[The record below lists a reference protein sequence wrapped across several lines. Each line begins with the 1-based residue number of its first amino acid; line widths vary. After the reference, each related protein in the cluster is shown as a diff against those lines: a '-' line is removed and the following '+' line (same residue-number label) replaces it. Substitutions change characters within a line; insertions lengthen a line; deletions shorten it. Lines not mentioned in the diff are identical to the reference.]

1 MKVNVIKSVRDPKS
15 DLKNII
21 LLGSG
26 QFVSMF
32 GTSIYSFAISLY
44 ILTVTG
50 SGLSFATNLVLSIL
64 PTIILGPIAGV
75 LTDRLNR
82 KMIIV
87 GSDLLSGAV
96 LLLLFFV
103 SFVQFNLI
111 WIYTVTLILNI
122 LSTLF
127 FVCLESAKPNVVL
140 EKNLMKVNALTQMIS
155 SSSFILGPMIGGLVF
170 AFMDIKLFILINA
183 ISFLVS
189 SLSEL
194 LINFNFST
202 GDDTKEVKKEK
213 TRIFKDMK
221 EGFLYLISQ
230 KQLTGVLGL
239 FILIN
244 ILYTFSVQIPIPY
257 IIINVLELSD
267 FSFGII
273 EGAFPIG
280 MLLGAIIVGKFSEKL
295 MEYNKLLILMTMIS
309 SVLIFL
315 LGVPILMISNEFK
328 MFYTIYYVLIHVTFG
343 IVISFVD
350 IPVLTMLQK
359 KIPDELRGRVLSVTV
374 TLVKA
379 FVPFA
384 MLISGSMLNIF
395 PAFWLTLVG
404 GVLLLLISLRYYVRN
419 VKKTSLGS
427 QQA

>member
-1 MKVNVIKSVRDPKS
+1 MKVNVIKSLRDPKS
-15 DLKNII
+15 DLKNIL

-202 GDDTKEVKKEK
+202 VDDTKEVKKEK

-328 MFYTIYYVLIHVTFG
+328 MFYTIYYVLIHATFG

-350 IPVLTMLQK
+350 IPVLTLLQK
-359 KIPDELRGRVLSVTV
+359 MIPDELRGRVLSVTV

-384 MLISGSMLNIF
+384 MLISGSLLNVF

-404 GVLLLLISLRYYVRN
+404 GVLLLLISLRYYVQN

>member
-1 MKVNVIKSVRDPKS
+1 MKVNLIQSIRNPKS

-26 QFVSMF
+26 QFVSLF

-87 GSDLLSGAV
+87 GADLLSGAV

-111 WIYTVTLILNI
+111 WIFAVTLILNI
-122 LSTLF
+122 LNTLF
-127 FVCLESAKPNVVL
+127 YVCLEAAKPNLVH

-155 SSSFILGPMIGGLVF
+155 SSSFILGPMMGGFVF

-183 ISFLVS
+183 ISFFIS
-189 SLSEL
+189 SASEL
-194 LINFNFST
+194 FINFKFSNESNE
-202 GDDTKEVKKEK
+202 GESKK

-230 KQLTGVLGL
+230 KQLTGMLGI

-244 ILYTFSVQIPIPY
+244 ILFTFSVQIPIPY
-257 IIINVLELSD
+257 IIINVLKLSELSY
-267 FSFGII
+267 GII
-273 EGAFPIG
+273 AGAFPVG
-280 MLLGAIIVGKFSEKL
+280 MLVGAIIVGKLSEKL
-295 MEYNKLLILMTMIS
+295 MEYNKLLILMTVVS

-315 LGVPILMISNEFK
+315 LGIPLLFIGNEYK
-328 MFYTIYYVLIHVTFG
+328 LFYTIYYVALHGIFG
-343 IVISFVD
+343 IVIAFVD
-350 IPVLTMLQK
+350 IPVITMLQK
-359 KIPDELRGRVLSVTV
+359 MIPDELRGRVLSVTV
-374 TLVKA
+374 TIVKA

-384 MLISGSMLNIF
+384 MLISGSLLNVF
-395 PAFWLTLVG
+395 PAFWLTIVG
-404 GVLLLLISLRYYVRN
+404 GILLLLISFRYYYVQIIRRTPLN
-419 VKKTSLGS
+419 S